1 MTTMNTTKLIY
12 KNTIL
17 LLAIFVVGIIVAV
30 LYINA
35 AFEENTNSHTAT
47 PSITE
52 RVSYNS

>member
-1 MTTMNTTKLIY
+1 MTTMNTTRLIH

-35 AFEENTNSHTAT
+35 AFEEDTNRQTAV
-47 PSITE
+47 PSTTE